1 MIDISRDPRWG
12 RIAESLGEDPLLTS
26 IMDAAMV
33 RGFQGDDL
41 SNPTSLAS
49 CAKHFAGYGAAEA
62 GKDYNTTWIPET
74 QLRDVYL
81 PSFKAAVDAGAASF
95 MCSFNDINGVP
106 SSGNIHLNDDILR
119 KEWGYDG
126 VLVSDWA
133 SIEQMIPHG
142 VVGDLKEAAN
152 LSLTAKV
159 DMDMMGFAYVNHLEE
174 LVKEGKITEKQID
187 ESVRNILRMKFRLGL
202 FDNPYTKIPVI
213 SPFYSEDAIAKAR
226 KAAVEST
233 VLLKNDGILPI
244 DAEKTKTIAVAG
256 PMSDAPADQLGTWIF
271 DGEPER
277 SITPQMAFNNLSVML
292 GGGNE
297 FVSDDMK
304 QHFKNTGTTLI
315 QNDRNAMLNFNGEKV
330 WALFQDRAMS
340 YDLDRNPAEE
350 PSVSEMTEKA
360 IEVLNKNPNGFFLMV
375 EGSKVD
381 WAANANDPAG
391 IIGEY
396 LAFDKAVGKAIEFA
410 KKDGNTTVVIL
421 PDHGNSGFSIGRNG
435 MKRSYS
441 K

>member
-1 MIDISRDPRWG
+1 MTKRSLFVLLLATTLIACNEKKDPTEAKINKLISQMTLQEKIGQMNQLTGSGLSDDMKTQVKNGTVGSILNETDPEIVNELQRIAVEETRLGIPLIFARDVIHGFKTIFPIPLGQAASWNPEIAEEGARVSAIEATASGIRWTFAPMIDISRDPRWG

-26 IMDAAMV
+26 IMGAAMV

-41 SNPTSLAS
+41 SNPTSLAA

-187 ESVRNILRMKFRLGL
+187 ESVRNILRMFRTLSSICFSL
-202 FDNPYTKIPVI
+202 
-213 SPFYSEDAIAKAR
+213 
-226 KAAVEST
+226 
-233 VLLKNDGILPI
+233 
-244 DAEKTKTIAVAG
+244 
-256 PMSDAPADQLGTWIF
+256 IF
-271 DGEPER
+271 
-277 SITPQMAFNNLSVML
+277 
-292 GGGNE
+292 
-297 FVSDDMK
+297 
-304 QHFKNTGTTLI
+304 
-315 QNDRNAMLNFNGEKV
+315 
-330 WALFQDRAMS
+330 
-340 YDLDRNPAEE
+340 
-350 PSVSEMTEKA
+350 PSFASS
-360 IEVLNKNPNGFFLMV
+360 
-375 EGSKVD
+375 SK
-381 WAANANDPAG
+381 
-391 IIGEY
+391 
-396 LAFDKAVGKAIEFA
+396 
-410 KKDGNTTVVIL
+410 
-421 PDHGNSGFSIGRNG
+421 
-435 MKRSYS
+435 
-441 K
+441 